1 MNKKRINLRNICNK
15 LIDKNMNIN
24 FDKIN
29 FNLFYFNFDFEND
42 FLNAKKYVRIN
53 IQNLNYEQLFKRL
66 SAIKKEFKLNL
77 KNKNNDNNYFDFW
90 DQF

>member
-77 KNKNNDNNYFDFW
+77 KNKNNDNNYFDF
-90 DQF
+90 